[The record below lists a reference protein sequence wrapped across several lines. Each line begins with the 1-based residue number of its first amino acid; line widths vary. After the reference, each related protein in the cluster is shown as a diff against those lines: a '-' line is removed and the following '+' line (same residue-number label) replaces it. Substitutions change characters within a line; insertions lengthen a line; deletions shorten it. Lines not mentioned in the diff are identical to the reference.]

1 MELNNND
8 AFEQTYECY
17 LINGKL
23 YVNYKCK
30 EFNDVQFENDDVNLI
45 RFGYDNSENNCD
57 NYLID
62 INTKTRQASL
72 KNYPKLTI
80 TIDTKLYDKNNLIFY
95 SYPFHGKN
103 TTILNKNGIF
113 VENKNIYPKYFMA
126 DKNKKY
132 VVNTLIN
139 ILFEHKQLTDM
150 IKAEIYAIVFHLR
163 MEFIEKN
170 IAEIND
176 FIDNENKIEL
186 INYELGESIFHNG
199 YYGKAKHTIKLYNE
213 SEDKEYNINEE
224 QNIDEDINT
233 DINSN
238 DASDILIESVDRNEF
253 LPDIMKLNINLT
265 NKILELENKLHSYKS
280 EMNNENNNIKYKIN
294 NNFGQLQYHSF
305 LLMIYFIFFI
315 AIAFGFTLLHIN
327 KCEIL

>member
-1 MELNNND
+1 MTNNND
-8 AFEQTYECY
+8 ASKQTYECY

-30 EFNDVQFENDDVNLI
+30 EFNDIQFENDDVNLI
-45 RFGYDNSENNCD
+45 RFGYDNSVDNCD

-80 TIDTKLYDKNNLIFY
+80 SIDAILYDKNNLIFY
-95 SYPFHGKN
+95 SYPFHGNN
-103 TTILNKNGIF
+103 TTIINKNGIF
-113 VENKNIYPKYFMA
+113 VENKNIYPKYFVA

-139 ILFEHKQLTDM
+139 ILFEHSQLTDM
-150 IKAEIYAIVFHLR
+150 IKAELYSVVFHLR
-163 MEFIEKN
+163 MEFIQKN

-176 FIDNENKIEL
+176 FIDSENKIEF

-199 YYGKAKHTIKLYNE
+199 YYGKAKHTMELYNE

-224 QNIDEDINT
+224 QNIDDDINT
-233 DINSN
+233 DINADINSN
-238 DASDILIESVDRNEF
+238 DASDILIESVDRDEF

-280 EMNNENNNIKYKIN
+280 EINIKYAN
-294 NNFGQLQYHSF
+294 NDYNIKKNYEKLNKHSM
-305 LLMIYFIFFI
+305 LLNIYFIFYILI
-315 AIAFGFTLLHIN
+315 AMFMYYLI
-327 KCEIL
+327 

>member
-1 MELNNND
+1 MTNNND
-8 AFEQTYECY
+8 ASKQTYECY

-30 EFNDVQFENDDVNLI
+30 EFNDIQFENDDVNLI
-45 RFGYDNSENNCD
+45 RFRYDNSVDNCD

-80 TIDTKLYDKNNLIFY
+80 SIDAILYDKNNLIFY

-103 TTILNKNGIF
+103 TTIINKNGIF
-113 VENKNIYPKYFMA
+113 VENKNIYPKYFVA

-139 ILFEHKQLTDM
+139 ILFEHSQLTDM
-150 IKAEIYAIVFHLR
+150 IKAELYSVVFHLH
-163 MEFIEKN
+163 MEFIQKN

-176 FIDNENKIEL
+176 FIDSENKIEF

-199 YYGKAKHTIKLYNE
+199 YYGKAKHTMELYNE

-224 QNIDEDINT
+224 QNIDDDINT
-233 DINSN
+233 DINSDINSN
-238 DASDILIESVDRNEF
+238 DASDILIESVDRDEF

-280 EMNNENNNIKYKIN
+280 EINIKYAN
-294 NNFGQLQYHSF
+294 NDYNIKKNYEKLNKHSM
-305 LLMIYFIFFI
+305 LLNIYFIF
-315 AIAFGFTLLHIN
+315 L
-327 KCEIL
+327 ILYYLYIFNYF

>member
-1 MELNNND
+1 MELNNNNVVSK
-8 AFEQTYECY
+8 QTYECY

-30 EFNDVQFENDDVNLI
+30 EFNDVQFKNNDINLI
-45 RFGYDNSENNCD
+45 RFGYDNSEDNCD

-80 TIDTKLYDKNNLIFY
+80 SIDAILYDKNNLIFY

-103 TTILNKNGIF
+103 TTIINKNSIF
-113 VENKNIYPKYFMA
+113 VENKTIYPKYFVA

-139 ILFEHKQLTDM
+139 ILFEQEQLTDM
-150 IKAEIYAIVFHLR
+150 IKAELYSVVFHLR

-170 IAEIND
+170 IGEIDD
-176 FIDNENKIEL
+176 FIDSENKIEF

-199 YYGKAKHTIKLYNE
+199 YYGKAKRTLKLYNE
-213 SEDKEYNINEE
+213 SEEYNINEE
-224 QNIDEDINT
+224 QNIDDDINT
-233 DINSN
+233 DINADINS
-238 DASDILIESVDRNEF
+238 DDSSDILIESVDRDEF

-280 EMNNENNNIKYKIN
+280 EINNKYANNDYNIKKNYEKLN
-294 NNFGQLQYHSF
+294 KHSM
-305 LLMIYFIFFI
+305 LLNIYFIFYILI
-315 AIAFGFTLLHIN
+315 AMFMYYLI
-327 KCEIL
+327 